1 MPRGRPD
8 GAPAVVQRTEAF
20 VKQRMASAE
29 PGHDWN
35 HVQRVRKLALHIAE
49 KEGADLLVVE
59 LAALLHDLNDR
70 KLELGTFRFSDDDL
84 NLTDRVN
91 QILDH
96 SGFSGPAGEEVSPS
110 LEHAV
115 VMDADRLD
123 AIGAIGIARAF
134 SYGGS
139 KHRPMHDPAVPPN
152 LSMDKTAYQASNSTT
167 VNHFHEKL
175 LLLKDRMLTK
185 TGRALAEDRHRF
197 MECFLE
203 RFLGE
208 WTGR

>member
-1 MPRGRPD
+1 
-8 GAPAVVQRTEAF
+8 
-20 VKQRMASAE
+20 MASAE

-35 HVQRVRKLALHIAE
+35 HVQRVRTLALHIAE
-49 KEGADLLVVE
+49 KEGADLLTVE
-59 LAALLHDLNDR
+59 LAALLHDINDR
-70 KLELGTFRFSDDDL
+70 KMGSGTFSPPSFDDPEL
-84 NLTDRVN
+84 KYRVN

-96 SGFSGPAGEEVSPS
+96 SGFSGPAGEENSPS

-139 KHRPMHDPAVPPN
+139 KNRPMHDPDVPPN
-152 LSMDKTAYQASNSTT
+152 LTMDKTAYQASTSTT

-175 LLLKDRMLTK
+175 LLLKDCMLTK
-185 TGRALAEDRHRF
+185 TGREMAEERHRF
-197 MECFLE
+197 MESYLE

-208 WTGR
+208 WEGR